1 MISGH
6 KDFVKKNPVAT
17 KRALRAILKAND
29 IVAKDPELALKVLM
43 EKKIWKKAETKYIL
57 QSIKDIP
64 YGMWRDYNPEET
76 VRFYAMRLHDVG
88 MLKTAPE
95 EFIKQHTDWSIL
107 NSMKQE
113 LALNW

>member
-1 MISGH
+1 
-6 KDFVKKNPVAT
+6 
-17 KRALRAILKAND
+17 
-29 IVAKDPELALKVLM
+29 
-43 EKKIWKKAETKYIL
+43 
-57 QSIKDIP
+57 
-64 YGMWRDYNPEET
+64 MWRDYNPEET